1 MPGTPG
7 HAQPVAGSFR
17 LFPIPDPHGAA
28 VNPPPDQPAVYVSG
42 PLALATPALLT
53 DLYELTMAAAFLREG
68 VGGRA
73 TFSLFTRRLP
83 PGRGFL
89 VAAGLEDVL
98 EYLRAFRFDRP
109 ALEYLGSLGRFE
121 PGFLDALARLRFTG
135 DVRAV
140 AEGTVVF
147 ADEPLLEITAPLVE
161 AQLVETATLAL
172 IHVQTVLASKAARSV
187 IAARGLGL
195 AEFGLRR
202 SHGTD
207 AGMKAARAA
216 MLAGFDSTSNVL
228 AGRVYGAAL
237 SGTMA
242 HSFVTAFPTELAAF
256 RAYART
262 FPDEAVLLLDTYDT
276 LEGARRA
283 ATVGRELAAQG
294 RRLAGV
300 RLDSG
305 DLDRLSRE
313 VRAVL
318 DAGGCA
324 DTRIIVSGGLDE
336 HDIARL
342 LDAGAPIDAFGI
354 GTRLNVSADAPS
366 VDLVYK
372 LVRLDDRDVIKL
384 SEGKE
389 TWVGAKQ
396 IVRRLDGQGR
406 LAGDTLALEEEGI
419 LAGAV
424 GLLEPVMRAGEL
436 LRPHPALTEVRA
448 RCAAGLASLP
458 EGLRRLRDADAYP
471 VAPSGQ
477 LEHRQRLARERA
489 RRPQEA

>member
-1 MPGTPG
+1 VTDRP
-7 HAQPVAGSFR
+7 A
-17 LFPIPDPHGAA
+17 DAA
-28 VNPPPDQPAVYVSG
+28 YVSG
-42 PLALATPALLT
+42 PLTLATPALLT

-83 PGRGFL
+83 RDRGFL

-98 EYLRAFRFDRP
+98 EYLRAFRFDGP
-109 ALEYLGSLGRFE
+109 SLEYLASLGRFE
-121 PGFLDALARLRFTG
+121 PAFLEALGRLRFTG

-140 AEGTVVF
+140 PEGTVVF

-161 AQLVETATLAL
+161 AQLVETAALAL
-172 IHVQTVLASKAARSV
+172 VHVQTVLASKAARSV
-187 IAARGLGL
+187 LAARGHGL

-228 AGRVYGAAL
+228 AGRVYGAPL

-242 HSFVTAFPTELAAF
+242 HSFVTAFPSEPAAF
-256 RAYART
+256 RAYARA
-262 FPDEAVLLLDTYDT
+262 FPDDAVLLLDTYDT

-283 ATVGRELAAQG
+283 VAVGRELAAQG

-313 VRAVL
+313 VRTIL
-318 DAGGCA
+318 DAGGCG

-342 LDAGAPIDAFGI
+342 LDDAGAPIDAFGI

-366 VDLVYK
+366 LDVVYK
-372 LVRLDDRDVIKL
+372 LVELDGRDVIKL

-396 IVRRLDGQGR
+396 IIRRLDASGR
-406 LAGDTLALEEEGI
+406 LGGDTLALADE
-419 LAGAV
+419 AVPSGAT
-424 GLLEPVMRAGEL
+424 GLLEPVMRAGAL
-436 LRPHPALTEVRA
+436 LRPHPPLAELRT
-448 RCAAGLASLP
+448 RCAAELARLP
-458 EGLRRLRDADAYP
+458 EAARQLTSPVPCEVRPSERLGRRQED
-471 VAPSGQ
+471 
-477 LEHRQRLARERA
+477 A
-489 RRPQEA
+489 RRRVTEKTG